1 MLPNVRTPTAKPW
14 QLSHEVQLIA
24 VGLLSPLF
32 KRTPYQAAGISPLHR
47 ELKAMMSHN
56 VAH

>member
-1 MLPNVRTPTAKPW
+1 MCGPTAKPW
-14 QLSHEVQLIA
+14 QLSHEVQLIT

-32 KRTPYQAAGISPLHR
+32 QKTPYQAAGISPLHR